1 MLRILGG
8 LIVGLVAGS
17 VVNMLIVILSMSMY
31 PPPPGL
37 DYSDTTAF
45 QAYIASLPTA
55 AFGLVFLAHAGG
67 TFAASLVAAVI
78 ARRRFLILGAALG
91 AWFFFGGL
99 YNVLVL
105 PAPPWFEILDL
116 VAYLPC
122 GLAGAKLG
130 QAFVGKITS
139 PPSRTESPVSEA

>member
-1 MLRILGG
+1 MLRLLGG
-8 LIVGLVAGS
+8 FIVGLVAGS

-37 DYSDTTAF
+37 DYSDTNAF
-45 QAYIASLPTA
+45 QGYIATLPA
-55 AFGLVFLAHAGG
+55 PAFGLVFLAHAGG
-67 TFAASLVAAVI
+67 TFVASLVAAVV
-78 ARRRFLILGAALG
+78 ARQRFRILGAALG

-130 QAFVGKITS
+130 QAIIAKPTS
-139 PPSRTESPVSEA
+139 TPSRTESPVSEA